1 MDRTIFSVWREYNSC
16 SLKLFKS
23 DTSPHL
29 EALYLWRSRHR
40 CFTGVFCSHTCQ
52 QSRAVLLL
60 QSGSQQVLFAF
71 LSSSLPQHT
80 EMFQK
85 SSGCTLASGDG
96 DGFTPTRRLHSVLTL
111 WFAGRAPQ
119 KSLQKPFHQHPGC
132 AVHCARQS
140 GALTAG
146 NCTSL
151 QVTHFIYIPICLMA
165 LKTAEPSGLTAV
177 SPGFKFPCKT
187 CRYLLLTSN
196 LLF

>member
-60 QSGSQQVLFAF
+60 QSGSQQVPFARGW

-85 SSGCTLASGDG
+85 SSGKWWWIHSHQ
-96 DGFTPTRRLHSVLTL
+96 PTSFCPDLVVCWESSTEISAETFPSAPRLC
-111 WFAGRAPQ
+111 
-119 KSLQKPFHQHPGC
+119 C
-132 AVHCARQS
+132 ALCRQS

-151 QVTHFIYIPICLMA
+151 QVTHFIYITICLMA